1 MKAIQIIDYGSTDVL
16 EMCEISTPEVSYGE
30 IKVRVKAVSVNP
42 LDWKMRAGMFS
53 QSMPLSF
60 PAILGRDGSGVV

>member
-1 MKAIQIIDYGSTDVL
+1 MKAIQIIEYGSTDVL
-16 EMCEISTPEVSYGE
+16 DMCDISAPEVSYGE

-53 QSMPLSF
+53 HS
-60 PAILGRDGSGVV
+60 RN

>member
-1 MKAIQIIDYGSTDVL
+1 MKVIQIIDYGSTDVL

-42 LDWKMRAGMFS
+42 LDWKCVPGCSRN
-53 QSMPLSF
+53 LC
-60 PAILGRDGSGVV
+60 R